1 MNIPIASY
9 ISLLSGYLKPQ
20 RKRVL
25 LLAGLICVDTGLQL
39 VGPQIIRRFID
50 IAQAGTLEPLASIA
64 LLYIGIALVQQ
75 GLSVC
80 ATYVSENVG
89 WIATNALRSNLAR
102 HCLGLDMGFHNNRT
116 PGEMIERID
125 SDIQAMGNF
134 FSLFVIQIVANLVL
148 VAGILTLLF
157 VEDWRAGLGL
167 AAFALFSFAIAGG
180 LRNIAVPH
188 MIATQQASADIFG
201 FLEERLAGAEDIRA
215 NRAVPYVL
223 RRFFDRVRVYL
234 QKQIKTALMVN
245 VLISSQFVTWAIGMA
260 VALGIGAYLHARE
273 VFTLGAVYL
282 LFHYTT
288 MLLRPIERITYQ
300 LEDLQRAGASVS
312 RVREFSGIQTA
323 LLPGQGYVVPKGSLS
338 VQFQKV
344 TFGYAPGEPVIKDL
358 TFSLAPGRV
367 LGLLGRTGSGK
378 TTLTRLLFRLYDPWE
393 GRICLNGTDMRHA
406 DLDALKPRL
415 GLVSQNV
422 QLFQASLRD
431 NLTLFDEAI
440 SDDRI
445 CAVLKDLGLEAWY
458 RSLPQ
463 GLDTPLNDDLS
474 AGEAQLLAFARVF
487 LLKDPDLVM
496 LDEASSR
503 LDPAT
508 EQRVECAVDH
518 LVAGRTAIVIAH
530 RLHTVR
536 RADDILILD
545 GGRIAEYGP
554 RTQLENDPQ
563 SHFSRLLRTGLE
575 DVLS

>member
-9 ISLLSGYLKPQ
+9 IALLSDYLKPQ
-20 RKRVL
+20 FRRVL
-25 LLAGLICVDTGLQL
+25 LLAGLICVDIALQL
-39 VGPQIIRRFID
+39 IGPQIIRRFID
-50 IAQAGTLEPLASIA
+50 VAQTGAPASLTHIA

-80 ATYVSENVG
+80 ATYISENVG

-125 SDIQAMGNF
+125 SDIQSMGNF
-134 FSLFVIQIVANLVL
+134 FSLFAIQIVANLVL
-148 VAGILTLLF
+148 VVGILGLLF
-157 VEDWRAGLGL
+157 AEDWRAGLGL
-167 AAFALFSFAIAGG
+167 TAFALASFALAGG

-223 RRFFDRVRVYL
+223 RRFFELARIWL

-245 VLISSQFVTWAIGMA
+245 VLISSQFITWAIGMA
-260 VALGIGAYLHARE
+260 VALGLGAYLYTQD
-273 VFTLGAVYL
+273 VFTLGATYL

-312 RVREFSGIQTA
+312 RVREFSSIQTA
-323 LLPGQGYVVPKGSLS
+323 IPAGRGDVAPPGSLA
-338 VQFQKV
+338 VKFQNV

-378 TTLTRLLFRLYDPWE
+378 TTLTRLLFRLCDPWE
-393 GRICLNGTDMRHA
+393 GRICLNGADLRHA
-406 DLDALKPRL
+406 DLNAIKPRL

-422 QLFQASLRD
+422 QLFQATLRD

-440 SDDRI
+440 PDDRI
-445 CAVLKDLGLEAWY
+445 CAVLKDLSLEAWY

-487 LLKDPDLVM
+487 LLKNPDLVM

-508 EQRVECAVDH
+508 EQRVERAVDQ

-545 GGRIAEYGP
+545 QGRLVEYGP
-554 RTQLENDPQ
+554 RAQLERDP
-563 SHFSRLLRTGLE
+563 HSRFAHLLRTGME